1 MAMGCGSGRVVP
13 PLTVKMARASNP
25 RGTAAMWM
33 RDRLDELFVDEDFAA
48 WYPAD
53 GRPGLSP
60 ARLAL
65 VSVLQYTENLTD
77 RQAAEAVRCRLDWKY
92 CLGLELDDAGFDFS
106 VLSEFRDR
114 LAEGDRADRLLAV
127 MVERLAAA
135 GLVKRR
141 GRIRT
146 DSTHVLAAVRRL
158 NRGELVAETLRVAL
172 EELVAH
178 GEEWL
183 ATLVTAD
190 WADRYGRPV
199 RYDRLPRGGD
209 ALIAYVLRVGEDGM
223 HILRAVHDA
232 DAPPELRVLPAV
244 EVLRQVWVQQ
254 YWIDEDGR
262 LRWRGPKSSRDRAS
276 RRTTERRNT
285 GKASADGRPDPASA
299 RVPWSGMEIVT
310 PHDPEARYSQKIT
323 AAGQRDWIGY
333 RDHQSETC
341 DETSPNVIVQV
352 TTRPAPEQDI
362 DALDRIHQGLT
373 GQGFQPAEH
382 VVDSG
387 YISPDS
393 IHHAAQHWDI
403 PLFGPVRDD
412 PQAGKRPGFA
422 KQDFHIDWQAR
433 TLTCPNG
440 VTSPPWKPTLGD
452 GHPRLSVLF
461 PRKACRECA
470 DRLKCTGNA
479 EGKGRHVFLMP
490 QPLQEIQTKARADQT
505 TAEWRRRYAIR
516 AGCEATVS
524 ETVHAHGLRTCRYRG
539 MARTHVQHV
548 LTAAGTNI
556 IRLSEY
562 LSPGITPPRSPR
574 PRSRFQTL
582 CRSLPT

>member
-1 MAMGCGSGRVVP
+1 
-13 PLTVKMARASNP
+13 
-25 RGTAAMWM
+25 
-33 RDRLDELFVDEDFAA
+33 
-48 WYPAD
+48 
-53 GRPGLSP
+53 
-60 ARLAL
+60 
-65 VSVLQYTENLTD
+65 
-77 RQAAEAVRCRLDWKY
+77 
-92 CLGLELDDAGFDFS
+92 
-106 VLSEFRDR
+106 
-114 LAEGDRADRLLAV
+114 
-127 MVERLAAA
+127 MV
-135 GLVKRR
+135 
-141 GRIRT
+141 
-146 DSTHVLAAVRRL
+146 
-158 NRGELVAETLRVAL
+158 
-172 EELVAH
+172 H

-183 ATLVTAD
+183 AALVTAG
-190 WADRYGRPV
+190 WGARYGRPV

-223 HILRAVHDA
+223 HILRAVNDA
-232 DAPPELRVLPAV
+232 DAPPGLRELPAV

-262 LRWRGPKSSRDRAS
+262 LCWRGPKSSRDRAS

-310 PHDPEARYSQKIT
+310 PHDPEARYSQKVT

-333 RDHQSETC
+333 RDHQTETC
-341 DETSPNVIVQV
+341 DEIGPNVIVQV

-362 DALDRIHQGLT
+362 DALDRIHEGLT
-373 GQGFQPAEH
+373 TQGFQPTEH

-393 IHHAAQHWDI
+393 IHHAARQWDI
-403 PLFGPVRDD
+403 TLFGPVRDD

-422 KQDFHIDWQAR
+422 KQDFRIDWQAR

-440 VTSPPWKPTLGD
+440 VTSPAWKPTLGD

-490 QPLQEIQTKARADQT
+490 QPLQEIQTKARTDQT
-505 TAEWRRRYAIR
+505 TADWRRRYAIR

-524 ETVHAHGLRTCRYRG
+524 ETVHAHGLRNCRYRG

-556 IRLSEY
+556 VRLSEY
-562 LSPGITPPRSPR
+562 LSPGIVPPHRPR
-574 PRSRFQTL
+574 PGSRFKAL
-582 CRSLPT
+582 CRNLPA

>member
-1 MAMGCGSGRVVP
+1 M
-13 PLTVKMARASNP
+13 
-25 RGTAAMWM
+25 
-33 RDRLDELFVDEDFAA
+33 
-48 WYPAD
+48 
-53 GRPGLSP
+53 
-60 ARLAL
+60 
-65 VSVLQYTENLTD
+65 
-77 RQAAEAVRCRLDWKY
+77 
-92 CLGLELDDAGFDFS
+92 
-106 VLSEFRDR
+106 
-114 LAEGDRADRLLAV
+114 
-127 MVERLAAA
+127 
-135 GLVKRR
+135 
-141 GRIRT
+141 
-146 DSTHVLAAVRRL
+146 
-158 NRGELVAETLRVAL
+158 AL

-183 ATLVTAD
+183 AGFVTAD
-190 WADRYGRPV
+190 WGDRYGRPV
-199 RYDRLPRGGD
+199 RYDRLPRGSD
-209 ALIAYVLRVGEDGM
+209 ALIAYVLRVGRDGM
-223 HILRAVHDA
+223 HILQAVHDV
-232 DAPPELRVLPAV
+232 DAPPRLRALPAV

-254 YWIDEDGR
+254 YWVDEDGQ
-262 LRWRGPKSSRDRAS
+262 LCWRRPKSSRDWAS

-285 GKASADGRPDPASA
+285 GNASAAGRPDPASA

-310 PHDPEARYSQKIT
+310 PHDPEARYSQKVT

-333 RDHQSETC
+333 RDHQTETC

-362 DALDRIHQGLT
+362 DAVDLIHQGLT
-373 GQGFQPAEH
+373 AQGFQPTEH

-393 IHHAAQHWDI
+393 IHHAARQRGI

-422 KQDFHIDWQAR
+422 KQDFRIDWQAR

-461 PRKACRECA
+461 PR
-470 DRLKCTGNA
+470 NA

-524 ETVHAHGLRTCRYRG
+524 ETVHAHGLRNCRYRG

-548 LTAAGTNI
+548 PTAAGTNI
-556 IRLSEY
+556 VGSANTSHQASHRSADAVPGAASNNSAAACPPEDRQQHPEERSEPLSEI
-562 LSPGITPPRSPR
+562 LIITEDLRDAVDWGTRQEVTFARSALDFLEAGDRTQASGTKKSGRPRKGVRTSASGTSTDSTAKPPPPDSPGRRGLHCFSGPSTDPGTSSATPAATSSARPPRGPAPKAS
-574 PRSRFQTL
+574 
-582 CRSLPT
+582 